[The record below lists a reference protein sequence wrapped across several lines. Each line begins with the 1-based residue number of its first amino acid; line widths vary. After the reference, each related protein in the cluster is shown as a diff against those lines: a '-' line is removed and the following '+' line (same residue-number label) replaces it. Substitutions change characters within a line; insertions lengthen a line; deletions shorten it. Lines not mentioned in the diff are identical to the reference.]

1 MNDSIVMETLTDSF
15 AAGVVKKRYILGR
28 NDESDIGVL
37 HLGKY
42 LALDRS
48 TGSHV
53 ALDALKP
60 HAILICGKR
69 GYGKSYTMGTL
80 IEELLL
86 LSPEIRE
93 NIASLVI
100 DTMGI
105 FWTLGRGNEQQPELL
120 KEWGFQPT
128 GFDVN
133 VFVPAGSIEQYRNR
147 HIDVRPF
154 SIPISHL
161 DGYDWCKLFKVDE
174 VSPLGVLLVRIIGN
188 LRQSQSQSPFSFDD
202 IIDDIMDDERSDI
215 VTKSAAENHFK
226 AAISWGVF
234 ETEGVGVP
242 ELIHGGATSV
252 LDVSTLTNHT
262 VRAAVVG
269 IIGKDIYDRRLEAR
283 RSYERMVMGDTDV
296 EKGIPM
302 VWMFI
307 DEAHLFVPSDD
318 QTLASNVLINEWLRQ
333 GRQPGLSIIFATQRP
348 AAIHPD
354 VISQCDVVM
363 CHRLTARDDISAL
376 EAIRPTY
383 MREDIGDSIRKMG
396 LERGIAFIV
405 DDTSEAA
412 HIVKMRPRLSWHG
425 GNEPSALMEK

>member
-1 MNDSIVMETLTDSF
+1 METLTDSF

-80 IEELLL
+80 IEELSLL
-86 LSPEIRE
+86 QPDIRE

-105 FWTLGRGNEQQPELL
+105 FWTLRRGNEQQPELL
-120 KEWGFQPT
+120 SEWGLQPT

-133 VFVPAGSIEQYRNR
+133 VFVPAGSVEQYRNR
-147 HIDVRPF
+147 HIDVKPF

-161 DGYDWCKLFKVDE
+161 GGYEWCKLFRVDE
-174 VSPLGVLLVRIIGN
+174 VSALGVLLVRVIGN
-188 LRQSQSQSPFSFDD
+188 LKQQMSVFSFDD
-202 IIDDIMDDERSDI
+202 IIDGIMEDERSDI

-226 AAISWGVF
+226 AATSWGVF
-234 ETEGVGVP
+234 EREGVGIS
-242 ELIHGGATSV
+242 ELIRGGVTSV

-269 IIGKDIYDRRLEAR
+269 IIGKDIYEKRLEAR
-283 RSYERMVMGDTDV
+283 RSYERMMMGDTDV

-307 DEAHLFVPSDD
+307 DEAHLFIPSDED
-318 QTLASNVLINEWLRQ
+318 TLASNVIINEWLRQ
-333 GRQPGLSIIFATQRP
+333 GRQPGLTIIFATQRP

-396 LERGIAFIV
+396 LERGIALIV
-405 DDTSEAA
+405 DDTSESA
-412 HIVKMRPRLSWHG
+412 HIVKMRPRYSWHG
-425 GNEPSALMEK
+425 GNEPSALMEKERSK

>member
-1 MNDSIVMETLTDSF
+1 METLSDSF
-15 AAGVVKKRYILGR
+15 TAGVVKKCYTLGR
-28 NDESDIGVL
+28 NDESDVGVL

-69 GYGKSYTMGTL
+69 GYGKSYTMGIL
-80 IEELLL
+80 IEELSR
-86 LSPEIRE
+86 LSLDIRE

-120 KEWGFQPT
+120 SKWGLQPT

-133 VFVPAGSIEQYRNR
+133 VFVPAGSVEQYRNR
-147 HIDVRPF
+147 HIDVKPF
-154 SIPISHL
+154 SISISHL
-161 DGYDWCKLFKVDE
+161 GGYEWCKLFKVDN
-174 VSPLGVLLVRIIGN
+174 VSPLGVLLVRVIGN
-188 LRQSQSQSPFSFDD
+188 LRQQQSVFSFDD
-202 IIDDIMDDERSDI
+202 IIDGIMEDERSDI
-215 VTKSAAENHFK
+215 VTKSAAENYFK

-234 ETEGVGVP
+234 EIEGVGIS
-242 ELIHGGATSV
+242 ELICGGATSV
-252 LDVSTLTNHT
+252 LDLSTLTNHT

-269 IIGKDIYDRRLEAR
+269 IVGKDIYEKRLEAR
-283 RSYERMVMGDTDV
+283 RSYERMMMGDSDV

-318 QTLASNVLINEWLRQ
+318 ETLASNVIINEWLRQ

-363 CHRLTARDDISAL
+363 CHRLTARDDILAL

-383 MREDIGDSIRKMG
+383 MRENIGDSIRKMG
-396 LERGIAFIV
+396 LERGIALIV

-412 HIVKMRPRLSWHG
+412 HIVKMRPRYSWHG
-425 GNEPSALMEK
+425 GNEPSALMGE